1 MTKSRVK
8 QVVNY
13 VNYQVQKEISASP
26 QDLPAAT
33 TSKVHSWLFNVDD
46 PSSRSSGRRE
56 TWDEEDTK
64 LLERKFRKE
73 DSLPSTVV
81 IRTMCQKDKD
91 LVEILDRK
99 GWNRLYTKIR
109 NMFKKK
115 KREKTLSCGDCH
127 PFQCSMASC
136 AKETV
141 MYMFVLLNVLDS
153 EGGSCPR
160 SGESLDDPEELCEK
174 IEKS

>member
-1 MTKSRVK
+1 MLYYLHSFIPCGVK
-8 QVVNY
+8 KAGQASG
-13 VNYQVQKEISASP
+13 QFRELSGQKEYIFITPGLTCS
-26 QDLPAAT
+26 
-33 TSKVHSWLFNVDD
+33 HHIFNVDD
-46 PSSRSSGRRE
+46 PSSRSSGRWE

-115 KREKTLSCGDCH
+115 KRDARH
-127 PFQCSMASC
+127 
-136 AKETV
+136 
-141 MYMFVLLNVLDS
+141 
-153 EGGSCPR
+153 
-160 SGESLDDPEELCEK
+160 
-174 IEKS
+174 